1 MQERLVSIQGK
12 NPLSDFLPIYQM
24 MNFLLLE
31 VLMDHFEF
39 EIHYFYN
46 YDKFF
51 QKELNIDKYKKAVD
65 RLYKSPVVME

>member
-1 MQERLVSIQGK
+1 
-12 NPLSDFLPIYQM
+12 M